1 MSLSGA
7 HVQLGRGLLGA
18 AVAGRRRPLFVGWSL
33 TDTCNLSCDYCGRW
47 DRGSPELSHDRMRAI
62 ATEIADAGAAR
73 VSLTGGEPLVHP
85 LCVELAQTFARR
97 GVEVSLNTNGLLLER
112 HLGEL
117 EGSLRTITFS
127 VDGGRA
133 AHDAVRGEGSWDGA
147 VEAARQAAARGIRIA
162 LHAVITTAN
171 LDQIDDLLEL
181 AGSLGC
187 KAGFTVVEE
196 VPSMGRRDLDPLVP
210 TPAQW
215 HAVVDDLL
223 ARLDRGERRIQNSS
237 AGLRYL
243 RNWPIYAPIKCSA
256 GLVYARIEPDGSM
269 YGCGNL
275 VRGGNGV
282 SLQEHDFGDAF
293 AAMER
298 ETCRSCWCDTRVE
311 MNLILSGVP
320 SSVRA
325 AMAR

>member
-1 MSLSGA
+1 
-7 HVQLGRGLLGA
+7 
-18 AVAGRRRPLFVGWSL
+18 
-33 TDTCNLSCDYCGRW
+33 
-47 DRGSPELSHDRMRAI
+47 
-62 ATEIADAGAAR
+62 
-73 VSLTGGEPLVHP
+73 
-85 LCVELAQTFARR
+85 
-97 GVEVSLNTNGLLLER
+97 
-112 HLGEL
+112 
-117 EGSLRTITFS
+117 
-127 VDGGRA
+127 
-133 AHDAVRGEGSWDGA
+133 
-147 VEAARQAAARGIRIA
+147 
-162 LHAVITTAN
+162 
-171 LDQIDDLLEL
+171 
-181 AGSLGC
+181 
-187 KAGFTVVEE
+187 
-196 VPSMGRRDLDPLVP
+196 MGRRDLDPLVP